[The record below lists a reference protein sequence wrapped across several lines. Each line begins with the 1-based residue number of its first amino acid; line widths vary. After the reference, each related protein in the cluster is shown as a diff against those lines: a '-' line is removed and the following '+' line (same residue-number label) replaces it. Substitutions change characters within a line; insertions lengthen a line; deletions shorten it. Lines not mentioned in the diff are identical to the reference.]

1 MKLLGAFIVFVLCA
15 LAQAA
20 LAQVVPV
27 YRLVRIDLCLIVLV
41 AFALRADEERGFL
54 LGVLAGLAVDL
65 VGGGT
70 LGVCA
75 LGYGA
80 VGFLVGG
87 VQETLFRGTVVLRG
101 LLVLIVGAIGAVVIY
116 GVLRLIEPRPGRFG
130 ELRQTLTFPLLAT
143 GLVAAAVLARIE
155 RRQLKGWRRD

>member
-1 MKLLGAFIVFVLCA
+1 MKLLGTFVVFVLCA

-20 LAQVVPV
+20 LAQVVPA
-27 YRLVRIDLCLIVLV
+27 YRIVRIDVCLIVLV
-41 AFALRADEERGFL
+41 GLALRVDEERGFI

-80 VGFLVGG
+80 VGFVVGG
-87 VQETLFRGTVVLRG
+87 LQETLFKGTVVLRG
-101 LLVLIVGAIGAVVIY
+101 LLVIIVGAICSGIIF
-116 GVLRLIEPRPGRFG
+116 GVLRLAEPHPGGLG
-130 ELRQTLTFPLLAT
+130 ELTRALVLPLPAT
-143 GLVAAAVLARIE
+143 GIVAAVVLARIE
-155 RRQLKGWRRD
+155 RRQLRGWRRD

>member
-20 LAQVVPV
+20 LAHAVPV
-27 YRLVRIDLCLIVLV
+27 YRTVRVDLCLIALV
-41 AFALRADEERGFL
+41 GFALRVDEERGFL

-65 VGGGT
+65 IGGGT
-70 LGVCA
+70 LGICA

-87 VQETLFRGTVVLRG
+87 MQETLFKGTVVLRG
-101 LLVLIVGAIGAVVIY
+101 LLVVIVGAICAVVIY
-116 GVLRLIEPRPGRFG
+116 GVQRLAEPRPAGFG
-130 ELRQTLTFPLLAT
+130 ELWHALTYPLLAT
-143 GLVAAAVLARIE
+143 GVVAGVVLARIE